1 MNQLG
6 QSVCNGSHLDI
17 RLDELIR
24 TLVTVCAAHF
34 LFPVFHSAL
43 QSRVIQKNE
52 PMGFRPVGLNFGG
65 LPQYDQHQ
73 DEQREPRF
81 Y

>member
-1 MNQLG
+1 MNRLR
-6 QSVCNGSHLDI
+6 QSICNGSHLNI
-17 RLDELIR
+17 RLDKLIR
-24 TLVTVCAAHF
+24 TLVPVAAALF

-52 PMGFRPVGLNFGG
+52 PMGFRPLGLNFGG